1 MPMTAGFF
9 EFLEGILV
17 GAGGIL
23 PGISGAA
30 LAVVFGLY
38 EEFTA
43 LLAHPKREWKNFLA
57 RRWILCLGI
66 GTGFIGFTILLKLF
80 FAEWTVPLIYLF
92 SGFIAGTLPTIWRSA
107 RKRKI
112 GPAGAAAFFIA
123 AGALLFLAFARHSH
137 LGPFAGEAQS
147 AAPITPITPTASTS
161 VAFSFRWIFSGA
173 LIGTGSLLPGFSASF
188 VLIMLGW
195 YEPLL
200 DAAGNLDLGILAQ
213 LGAGLLASV
222 IVLSRFVHWLY
233 GRFHDVMSL
242 AVLGFTLGSLV
253 LAFPGLPRPGEMI
266 PSILLALA
274 GLASSLWLESRL
286 N

>member
-1 MPMTAGFF
+1 MSGWLF
-9 EFLEGILV
+9 EFLEGVLV

-43 LLAHPKREWKNFLA
+43 LLAHPKREWREFLA
-57 RRWILCLGI
+57 RRWVLCAGI
-66 GTGFIGFTILLKLF
+66 AAGFIGFTVLLKFF

-92 SGFIAGTLPTIWRSA
+92 SGFIAGTLPSIWRTA
-107 RKRKI
+107 KRRGI
-112 GPAGAAAFFIA
+112 GPAGGAAFFIA
-123 AGALLFLAFARHSH
+123 AGTLLALAFARHAH
-137 LGPFAGEAQS
+137 WGPFALGSPAACPAPNGAEGGPVTLS
-147 AAPITPITPTASTS
+147 ASWVMA
-161 VAFSFRWIFSGA
+161 GA

-188 VLIMLGW
+188 VLILLNL

-200 DAAGNLDLGILAQ
+200 DAAGSLNLPVLAQ
-213 LGAGLLASV
+213 LGSGLLASV
-222 IVLSRFVHWLY
+222 LILSRLVHWLY

-242 AVLGFTLGSLV
+242 AVLGFTLGSLI
-253 LAFPGLPRPGEMI
+253 LAFPGLPEPKEI
-266 PSILLALA
+266 AVSLLLAIF

-286 N
+286 D